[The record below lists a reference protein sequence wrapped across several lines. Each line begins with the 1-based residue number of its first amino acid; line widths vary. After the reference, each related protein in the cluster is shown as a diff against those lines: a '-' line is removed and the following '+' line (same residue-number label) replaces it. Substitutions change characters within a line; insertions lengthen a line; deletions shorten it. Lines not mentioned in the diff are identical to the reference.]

1 MNFAELPA
9 TITGLILLIF
19 RELLKEK
26 ERSGMSVDELVES
39 ALKQTTANE
48 DRIKELLEAV
58 KQDMQ

>member
-1 MNFAELPA
+1 LNFAELPA
-9 TITGLILLIF
+9 TITGVILLILK
-19 RELLKEK
+19 ELLKEK

>member
-9 TITGLILLIF
+9 TITGVILLILK
-19 RELLKEK
+19 ELLKEK

>member
-9 TITGLILLIF
+9 TITGVILLIF
-19 RELLKEK
+19 KELLKEK

-58 KQDMQ
+58 KRDMQ

>member
-9 TITGLILLIF
+9 TITGVILLIL

>member
-9 TITGLILLIF
+9 TITGVILLIF

-39 ALKQTTANE
+39 ALKQTAANE

-58 KQDMQ
+58 KRDMR

>member
-9 TITGLILLIF
+9 TITGVILLIF

>member
-9 TITGLILLIF
+9 TITGVILLIF

-48 DRIKELLEAV
+48 DRIKELLETV

>member
-9 TITGLILLIF
+9 TITGVILLIF

-58 KQDMQ
+58 RQDMQ

>member
-9 TITGLILLIF
+9 TITGVILLIF
-19 RELLKEK
+19 KELLKEK

-48 DRIKELLEAV
+48 DRIKELLDAV

>member
-9 TITGLILLIF
+9 TITGVILLIF

-26 ERSGMSVDELVES
+26 ERSGMSVDELIES

>member
-9 TITGLILLIF
+9 TITGVILLIF
-19 RELLKEK
+19 KELLKEK